1 MAARR
6 RTESGIVD
14 GIRFDLKRMHETW
27 MELFFPRQRGAAN
40 SVLGKWEPKTGR
52 EKFTYNTWYYIGVP
66 VIGILYPIIL
76 LGYLVRFQARK
87 LDGTAMRLGTL
98 GVVLLFV
105 LLWGALTVASYFRF
119 GGGSV
124 TEGVIAV
131 GAASLVAILA
141 SALAVGFRLLG
152 GRVTTVV
159 FSYPF
164 AMTAIFLPPVV
175 AALYSPEIA
184 ETVFPRSRNIA
195 RWLLDNPL
203 SFANIN
209 TYLRTKYDLQGI
221 AFAGMWFGIS
231 VPVGWFLGI
240 IVTLADLVR
249 PKADSGG
256 GSDGSDD

>member
-6 RTESGIVD
+6 RTESGVVD

-27 MELFFPRQRGAAN
+27 MELFFPRQRGAEN
-40 SVLGKWEPKTGR
+40 SVLGKWKPKTGR
-52 EKFTYNTWYYIGVP
+52 EKLTYNTWYYIGVP
-66 VIGILYPIIL
+66 VIGILYPLI
-76 LGYLVRFQARK
+76 RFQARK
-87 LDGTAMRLGTL
+87 IDGTAMRLGTV
-98 GVVLLFV
+98 GVVFLFV
-105 LLWGALTVASYFRF
+105 LLWGGLTVASYFRF

-124 TEGVIAV
+124 TQGVIAV
-131 GAASLVAILA
+131 GAASLVAVLA

-184 ETVFPRSRNIA
+184 EAVFPRSRSIA

-203 SFANIN
+203 SFANIHQ
-209 TYLRTKYDLQGI
+209 YLRTNYDLQGI

-249 PKADSGG
+249 PTADSS
-256 GSDGSDD
+256 SDNDSDDD